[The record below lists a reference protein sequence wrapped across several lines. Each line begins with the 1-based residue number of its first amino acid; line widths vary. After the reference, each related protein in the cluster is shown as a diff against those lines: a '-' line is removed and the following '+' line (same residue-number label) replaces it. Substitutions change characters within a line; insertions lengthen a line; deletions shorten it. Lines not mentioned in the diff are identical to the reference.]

1 MTIEERH
8 VGAGVVLD
16 IGGRLVLHDGDSD
29 LKTRVDGLLTQGRRH
44 IVLNLREV
52 SYVDS
57 AGLGTLVGV
66 CLAARKLE
74 GGVRL
79 LQPSKRLIDLLTM
92 AKLLSVVDI
101 CESEGEAFAS
111 LGLPPA

>member
-8 VGAGVVLD
+8 VGTGVVLD

-29 LKTRVDGLLTQGRRH
+29 LKTRVDGLLTEGRRH
-44 IVLNLREV
+44 IVLNLRDV

-57 AGLGTLVGV
+57 AGLGALVGV

-79 LQPSKRLIDLLTM
+79 LQPSKRLLDLLTM

-111 LGLPPA
+111 LGVPLA

>member
-8 VGAGVVLD
+8 VGVGVVLD
-16 IGGRLVLHDGDSD
+16 IAGRLVLHDGDGD
-29 LKTRVDGLLTQGRRH
+29 LKTRVEGLLTQGRRQ
-44 IVLNLREV
+44 IVLNLRDV
-52 SYVDS
+52 AYVDS

-79 LQPSKRLIDLLTM
+79 LQPSQRLIDLLTM

-101 CESEGEAFAS
+101 CQTEGEAFAS
-111 LGLPPA
+111 LGVPLT